1 VAPLAPDLYG
11 DLDRAVVR
19 ARDTAEEGARAAI
32 AVLGVEVAAAP
43 TALSQTHRDLRTA
56 LRARGRSIGGG
67 VLPLGIDGLV
77 EEIAY
82 EQWHRMLF
90 ARFLAEN
97 GLLLHPG
104 GAAVSMA
111 EVAALA
117 AEEGERDQWVLAA
130 RYAAAMLPGIF
141 RADDPAHQVRF
152 AAEHRT
158 RLEAILAALPAEL
171 FRADDA
177 LGWVYQ
183 FWQSKRKKEVNDSGR
198 KIGWADLPPVTQLFT
213 EHYMV
218 RFLLEN
224 SLGAWWAGRH
234 PKSRLLRDWEY
245 LRFRDDG
252 IPAAGTFEGWPER
265 AAEITVMDPCMGS
278 GHFLV
283 AAADMLRAMR
293 MEEEG
298 LPAADAASAVLRDNL
313 FGLELDP
320 RCTQLGAFAL
330 AFDAWKVGGYQ
341 QLPVPNIACSGIAVK
356 GQLDDWR
363 RLAGDDTNMADA
375 LERLYA
381 LFQDAP
387 ELGSLIDPTA
397 AAGDGLWRVD
407 TAELQAKLESAL
419 ANERNDPAA
428 AVFGAAA
435 EGTAKAARLLS
446 GRYWLVATNP
456 PFLGVKKADTRL
468 ATAMFR
474 TSREGR
480 FDLATALLV
489 RWLRSGVWTGSCAF
503 VTPAN
508 WYYLG
513 SYSALRHLLLSSFEP
528 VVVVLLGQGF
538 EASGADI
545 GATII
550 SSNRTQTDSIMLV
563 DVPRSMPS
571 AKGLLTTPVQWIS
584 SRTARADNEGR
595 LLPARVGAGQRSPL
609 EAVARSN
616 GGMQT
621 SDEPRF
627 IRFFWEI
634 FDVGHHVEKRW
645 LFQQNTVSES
655 ELYGGREHLIL
666 WEDGKGSLFRF
677 IKDWEAAG
685 WKSGIWKAGSQVWG
699 RDGVLVSLMGSLQV
713 TTYSG
718 GPFHKNTAALVPS
731 NPADLA
737 AVWTYCQSPDFNQ
750 AVRAIDRSLKV
761 TSSTI
766 AKVPFD
772 LEHWTK
778 VAAEQYPDGL
788 PEPHSDDPTQWLFKG
803 VIPGST
809 APLQVP
815 VARLLGYRWP
825 DQEPDD
831 LDEVA
836 DDDGIV
842 PLPSVRGET
851 PAAER
856 LRAVLARA
864 YGSAWSPALLDRLLA
879 DAGSPGATLESWL
892 RDDFFA
898 QHARLFGN
906 RPFIW
911 QVWDGRKDGFS
922 VLLNYHRLD
931 GPALEKLTYT
941 YLNDWIE
948 RQKGGR
954 EEPAAE
960 ARLVAAL
967 ELQGKLKQILDGEP
981 PFDIYIRWKSLVEQP
996 IGWQPDLDDGV
1007 RLNIRPFV
1015 LAGILRAQF
1024 TIHWPKDRGANPDG
1038 SERLNDLHHTR
1049 AEKLAARKGTS

>member
-1 VAPLAPDLYG
+1 MAPLAPELRRDLEK
-11 DLDRAVVR
+11 AVVR
-19 ARDTAEEGARAAI
+19 ARDAAEEGAKAAI
-32 AVLGVEVAAAP
+32 AVLAVEAAAAP
-43 TALSQTHRDLRTA
+43 TALSPSDRDLRIA
-56 LRARGRSIGGG
+56 LRARGRSIGSSE
-67 VLPLGIDGLV
+67 LKDGIDGLV

-90 ARFLAEN
+90 ARFLSEN
-97 GLLLHPG
+97 DLLLHPG

-117 AEEGERDQWVLAA
+117 AEEGERDQWILAA

-158 RLEAILAALPAEL
+158 RLEGVLAALPAEL

-183 FWQSKRKKEVNDSGR
+183 FWQAKRKKEVNDSGR
-198 KIGWADLPPVTQLFT
+198 KIGGADLPPVTQLFT

-234 PKSRLLRDWEY
+234 PRSPLLKEWDY

-252 IPAAGTFEGWPER
+252 TPAAGTFGGWPER

-283 AAADMLRAMR
+283 AAADMLRKMR
-293 MEEEG
+293 IEEEG
-298 LPAADAASAVLRDNL
+298 LTAKAAAAAVVRDNL

-330 AFDAWKVGGYQ
+330 AFDAWKAGGYQ

-356 GQLDDWR
+356 GQLDDWK
-363 RLAGDDTNMADA
+363 RLAGDDTNMAAA
-375 LERLYA
+375 LERLYN

-387 ELGSLIDPTA
+387 ELGSLIDPAA
-397 AAGDGLWRVD
+397 AAGEGQLWRVD
-407 TAELQAKLESAL
+407 PAALQVKLEIAL
-419 ANERNDPAA
+419 AKERNDPAA

-435 EGTAKAARLLS
+435 EGTAKAARLLT

-456 PFLGVKKADTRL
+456 PFLGSKNAQKTL
-468 ATAMFR
+468 AMAMST
-474 TSREGR
+474 TSIEGR
-480 FDLATALLV
+480 FDLATAMLV
-489 RWLRSGVWTGSCAF
+489 RWLRSGFQTGSCAF

-513 SYSALRHLLLSSFEP
+513 SYRALRHLLLADFDP
-528 VVVVLLGQGF
+528 IVVVLLGQGF

-550 SSNRTQTDSIMLV
+550 SSGTSQADAIMFV

-571 AKGLLTTPVQWIS
+571 DHGLLTTPVQWIS
-584 SRTARADNEGR
+584 LRAARADGEGR
-595 LLPARVGAGQRSPL
+595 LLPAQVGAGQSPPL

-634 FDVGHHVEKRW
+634 LCQRLGQQWR
-645 LFQQNTVSES
+645 FQQNSVSES
-655 ELYGGREHLIL
+655 ELYAGREHVVL

-685 WKSGIWKAGSQVWG
+685 WKSGIWKAGSQVWSKH
-699 RDGVLVSLMGSLQV
+699 GVLVSLMGSLKV
-713 TTYSG
+713 TAYSG
-718 GPFHKNTAALVPS
+718 GPFHKNTAALVPN
-731 NPADLA
+731 NPGDLA
-737 AVWTYCQSPDFNQ
+737 AVWSYCQSPDFNQ

-803 VIPGST
+803 TIPGST
-809 APLQVP
+809 APLQVA

-825 DQEPDD
+825 DQESDD
-831 LDEVA
+831 LDELA

-856 LRAVLARA
+856 LRALLARV
-864 YGSAWSPALLDRLLA
+864 YGSAWSPALLDQLLA
-879 DAGSPGATLESWL
+879 DAGSPGATLQSWL

-898 QHARLFGN
+898 QHVRLFSN

-948 RQKGGR
+948 RQRSVR
-954 EEPAAE
+954 EEPTAE

-967 ELQGKLKQILDGEP
+967 GLQAKLKQILDGEP
-981 PFDIYIRWKSLVEQP
+981 DFDIYVRWKSLAEQP

-1015 LAGILRAQF
+1015 TAGILRAKF
-1024 TIHWPKDRGANPDG
+1024 TINWNKDRGANPDG

-1049 AEKLAARKGTS
+1049 AEKLATREGAS

>member
-1 VAPLAPDLYG
+1 VAPLAPELRRDLE
-11 DLDRAVVR
+11 RAVVR
-19 ARDTAEEGARAAI
+19 ARDSAEEGARAAI
-32 AVLGVEVAAAP
+32 AVLGVEATAAP
-43 TALSQTHRDLRTA
+43 VALSPSDRDLRIA

-67 VLPLGIDGLV
+67 VLTLGIDGLV

-158 RLEAILAALPAEL
+158 RLEGILTALPAEL

-177 LGWVYQ
+177 VGWVYQ
-183 FWQSKRKKEVNDSGR
+183 FWQAKRKKEVNDSGR
-198 KIGWADLPPVTQLFT
+198 KIGGADLPPVTQLFT

-224 SLGAWWAGRH
+224 SLGAWWAARFT
-234 PKSRLLRDWEY
+234 KSPLLKEWEY

-252 IPAAGTFEGWPER
+252 NPAAGTFEGWPER
-265 AAEITVMDPCMGS
+265 AAEVTVMDPCMGS

-283 AAADMLRAMR
+283 AAADMLRRMR

-298 LPAADAASAVLRDNL
+298 LTSKEAAAAVLRDNL

-330 AFDAWKVGGYQ
+330 AFDAWKAGGYQ
-341 QLPVPNIACSGIAVK
+341 QLPIPNIACSGIAVK
-356 GQLDDWR
+356 GQLDDWK
-363 RLAGDDTNMADA
+363 RLAGDDTNMAAA
-375 LERLYA
+375 LERLYS

-387 ELGSLIDPTA
+387 ELGSLIDPGSV
-397 AAGDGLWRVD
+397 AGDGFWKVNP
-407 TAELQAKLESAL
+407 AELQAKLETAL
-419 ANERNDPAA
+419 AKERSDPAA

-456 PFLGVKKADTRL
+456 PFLLKGKQSPAIRAQASLVAP
-468 ATAMFR
+468 AG
-474 TSREGR
+474 SQ
-480 FDLATALLV
+480 DLATAFLESWG
-489 RWLRSGVWTGSCAF
+489 RRAHPRGATSM
-503 VTPAN
+503 VTPQSWTFLTTYAD
-508 WYYLG
+508 
-513 SYSALRHLLLSSFEP
+513 LRAQMLSTSSVRVIVRIGAGGFDTIGGEI
-528 VVVVLLGQGF
+528 VQVCLVVLIREPATSTSFLAGLD
-538 EASGADI
+538 ASGGVDAAAKDDLI
-545 GATII
+545 
-550 SSNRTQTDSIMLV
+550 RHVPLRLV
-563 DVPRSMPS
+563 
-571 AKGLLTTPVQWIS
+571 T
-584 SRTARADNEGR
+584 
-595 LLPARVGAGQRSPL
+595 VGSQRSNPDH
-609 EAVARSN
+609 RI
-616 GGMQT
+616 T
-621 SDEPRF
+621 FDESASLAPVGDYADSFQGVSPADLPRF
-627 IRFFWEI
+627 GRGMWEVPTI
-634 FDVGHHVEKRW
+634 SEPWRRW
-645 LFQQNTVSES
+645 AGTPRGGLF
-655 ELYGGREHLIL
+655 GGREQIL
-666 WEDGKGSLFRF
+666 NMGPDLQTAV
-677 IKDWEAAG
+677 EAGFAYIRG
-685 WKSGIWKAGSQVWG
+685 ASAWRKNG
-699 RDGVLVSLMGSLQV
+699 LVIGCMGQLPAAI
-713 TTYSG
+713 YSG
-718 GPFHKNTAALVPS
+718 DAFDTNVAVIVPRQSRNLPALLS
-731 NPADLA
+731 FALGGELGI
-737 AVWTYCQSPDFNQ
+737 
-750 AVRAIDRSLKV
+750 AVRRIDQSIKV
-761 TSSTI
+761 TNGTF

-772 LEHWTK
+772 FDHWTK

-788 PEPHSDDPTQWLFKG
+788 PEPHSDDPTQWLFNG
-803 VIPGST
+803 TIPGST
-809 APLQVP
+809 APLQVA
-815 VARLLGYRWP
+815 VGRLLGYRWP
-825 DQEPDD
+825 DQEPDL
-831 LDEVA
+831 LDELA
-836 DDDGIV
+836 DEDGIV
-842 PLPSVRGET
+842 ALPSVRGET

-856 LRAVLARA
+856 LLGLLAREHR
-864 YGSAWSPALLDRLLA
+864 SAWSPALLDQLLA
-879 DAGSPGATLESWL
+879 EAGSPGATLESWL

-948 RQKGGR
+948 RQKGQR

-967 ELQGKLKQILDGEP
+967 ELQRKLKQILDGEP
-981 PFDIYIRWKSLVEQP
+981 PFDIYVRWKKLAEQP

-1007 RLNIRPFV
+1007 RLNVRPFV
-1015 LAGILRAQF
+1015 TAGILRAKF
-1024 TIHWPKDRGANPDG
+1024 TIHWKKDRGTNPDG
-1038 SERLNDLHHTR
+1038 SERVNDLHFTR
-1049 AEKLAARKGTS
+1049 AEKRAAQQNVS

>member
-1 VAPLAPDLYG
+1 VAPLAPELRRDLE
-11 DLDRAVVR
+11 RAVVR
-19 ARDTAEEGARAAI
+19 ARETAEEGARAAI
-32 AVLGVEVAAAP
+32 AVLGVEAAAAP
-43 TALSQTHRDLRTA
+43 AALSQSDRDLRTA

-67 VLPLGIDGLV
+67 VLPLGIDSLV

-104 GAAVSMA
+104 GASVSMA

-130 RYAAAMLPGIF
+130 RYAEAMLPGIF

-158 RLEAILAALPAEL
+158 RLEGILASLPAEL

-183 FWQSKRKKEVNDSGR
+183 FWQSKRKKEVNQSGR
-198 KIGWADLPPVTQLFT
+198 KIGGADLPPVTQLFT

-234 PKSRLLRDWEY
+234 PQSPLIKAWAY

-252 IPAAGTFEGWPER
+252 APAAGTFEGWPER
-265 AAEITVMDPCMGS
+265 AAEVTVMDPCMGS

-283 AAADMLRAMR
+283 AAADMLRKMR
-293 MEEEG
+293 LEEEG
-298 LPAADAASAVLRDNL
+298 LSPKAAAAAVLRDNL

-320 RCTQLGAFAL
+320 RCTQLGTFAL
-330 AFDAWKVGGYQ
+330 AFDAWKAGGHQ
-341 QLPVPNIACSGIAVK
+341 HLPVPNIACSGIAVK
-356 GQLDDWR
+356 GQLDDWK
-363 RLAGDDTNMADA
+363 RLAGDDTNMAAA

-407 TAELQAKLESAL
+407 PGALQAKLEIAL
-419 ANERNDPAA
+419 TKERSDPAA

-446 GRYWLVATNP
+446 GRYSLVATNP
-456 PFLGVKKADTRL
+456 PFLAAANQSDATRRHVGE
-468 ATAMFR
+468 AASDAR
-474 TSREGR
+474 G
-480 FDLATALLV
+480 DLATVFMVRAFDFAAATCMVTPSSWLYQVAYREMRSTILTTGSVRLVGALGPHAFETVSGEVVNVALCVFDTALAADGSIAGVDATLGNGPSGKAAELLGGAVRIASQRALLGSADS
-489 RWLRSGVWTGSCAF
+489 RISFAGGSQGV
-503 VTPAN
+503 P
-508 WYYLG
+508 
-513 SYSALRHLLLSSFEP
+513 LLSEFDFDSY
-528 VVVVLLGQGF
+528 QG
-538 EASGADI
+538 I
-545 GATII
+545 ATGDYFRFGRYFWEVAALNERWAFQQ
-550 SSNRTQTDSIMLV
+550 STVNT
-563 DVPRSMPS
+563 
-571 AKGLLTTPVQWIS
+571 TTPYS
-584 SRTARADNEGR
+584 
-595 LLPARVGAGQRSPL
+595 
-609 EAVARSN
+609 
-616 GGMQT
+616 
-621 SDEPRF
+621 
-627 IRFFWEI
+627 
-634 FDVGHHVEKRW
+634 
-645 LFQQNTVSES
+645 
-655 ELYGGREHLIL
+655 GREHVI
-666 WEDGKGSLFRF
+666 WWDGGEGPIASSSQARVQGLGALGRVGVAVSQMGTLPGTIYTGELF
-677 IKDWEAAG
+677 DN
-685 WKSGIWKAGSQVWG
+685 
-699 RDGVLVSLMGSLQV
+699 
-713 TTYSG
+713 
-718 GPFHKNTAALVPS
+718 NTAAVVPKD
-731 NPADLA
+731 PKLA
-737 AVWTYCQSPDFNQ
+737 VAFWAYASSSEFGL

-761 TSSTI
+761 TNATLT
-766 AKVPFD
+766 KVPFD

-778 VAAEQYPDGL
+778 VAAEQYPNGL
-788 PEPHSDDPTQWLFKG
+788 PEPQSDDPTQWLFKG

-809 APLQVP
+809 SPLQVA

-825 DQEPDD
+825 EQEPDQ
-831 LDEVA
+831 LDELA
-836 DDDGIV
+836 DTDGIV
-842 PLPSVRGET
+842 PLPSVRGEA
-851 PAAER
+851 PAHER
-856 LRAVLARA
+856 VRVLLARA

-911 QVWDGRKDGFS
+911 HVWDGRKDGFS

-931 GPALEKLTYT
+931 GPTLEKLTYT

-948 RQKGGR
+948 RQRARR

-967 ELQGKLKQILDGEP
+967 DLQGKLKQILDGEP
-981 PFDIYIRWKSLVEQP
+981 DFDIYVRWKALAEQP
-996 IGWQPDLDDGV
+996 IGWDPDLDDGV
-1007 RLNIRPFV
+1007 RLNVRPFV
-1015 LAGILRAQF
+1015 TAGILRARF
-1024 TIHWPKDRGANPDG
+1024 TINWNKDRGTNPDG
-1038 SERLNDLHHTR
+1038 TERVNERHLTR
-1049 AEKLAARKGTS
+1049 AEKLTAREGAS

>member
-1 VAPLAPDLYG
+1 MAPLAPELRRDLE
-11 DLDRAVVR
+11 RAVVR

-32 AVLGVEVAAAP
+32 AVLAVEASSAP
-43 TALSQTHRDLRTA
+43 TALSPSDRDLRTA

-97 GLLLHPG
+97 DLLLHPG
-104 GAAVSMA
+104 GAAVSMT

-158 RLEAILAALPAEL
+158 RLEGILAALPAEL

-183 FWQSKRKKEVNDSGR
+183 FWQARRKKEVNESGR
-198 KIGWADLPPVTQLFT
+198 KIGGADLPPVTQLFT

-234 PKSRLLRDWEY
+234 PKSPLLKEWQY

-252 IPAAGTFEGWPER
+252 SPAAGTFDGWPER

-278 GHFLV
+278 GHFLG
-283 AAADMLRAMR
+283 AAADMLRKMR

-298 LPAADAASAVLRDNL
+298 LTAKAAAVAVVRDNL

-330 AFDAWKVGGYQ
+330 AFDAWKAGGYQ
-341 QLPVPNIACSGIAVK
+341 QLPVRNIACSGIAVK
-356 GQLDDWR
+356 GQLEDWK
-363 RLAGDDTNMADA
+363 RLAGNDINMAAA
-375 LERLYA
+375 LERLYN

-387 ELGSLIDPTA
+387 ELGSLIDPNA

-407 TAELQAKLESAL
+407 PAELQSKLETAL
-419 ANERNDPAA
+419 AKERKDPAA
-428 AVFGAAA
+428 VVFGAAA

-446 GRYWLVATNP
+446 GGYWLVATNP
-456 PFLGVKKADTRL
+456 PFLGLERQGVAMQRYVTRAHPL
-468 ATAMFR
+468 AK
-474 TSREGR
+474 RELAVCLFERFWEPQRGR
-480 FDLATALLV
+480 C
-489 RWLRSGVWTGSCAF
+489 CAF
-503 VTPAN
+503 VLPGEWTHIRGARFYRAEVLARLAFRFVAWLGPNSFTTP
-508 WYYLG
+508 
-513 SYSALRHLLLSSFEP
+513 LRASPLLTIATSGDSG
-528 VVVVLLGQGF
+528 VVAVLNVSDLPLDGKGPGLAIQPLRLRLQ
-538 EASGADI
+538 EEWRAASDSRILDSRAELAGDRPI
-545 GATII
+545 TII
-550 SSNRTQTDSIMLV
+550 SIADARNGLSAGDGARFERFVWELERRGASWELLQTSPDGIALFSGMDKIVLWEHEQGVMAALAASVRHLNHAAQNWRRGKPLWGRHGVVVSQIGALVGLYTGERFDSTCFAIVPNEEQCRPALAVFALSGELRTEI
-563 DVPRSMPS
+563 
-571 AKGLLTTPVQWIS
+571 
-584 SRTARADNEGR
+584 GR
-595 LLPARVGAGQRSPL
+595 LAPTWKLGSP
-609 EAVARSN
+609 
-616 GGMQT
+616 QT
-621 SDEPRF
+621 
-627 IRFFWEI
+627 
-634 FDVGHHVEKRW
+634 
-645 LFQQNTVSES
+645 L
-655 ELYGGREHLIL
+655 
-666 WEDGKGSLFRF
+666 
-677 IKDWEAAG
+677 
-685 WKSGIWKAGSQVWG
+685 
-699 RDGVLVSLMGSLQV
+699 LQ
-713 TTYSG
+713 
-718 GPFHKNTAALVPS
+718 
-731 NPADLA
+731 
-737 AVWTYCQSPDFNQ
+737 
-750 AVRAIDRSLKV
+750 
-761 TSSTI
+761 
-766 AKVPFD
+766 VPFD

-788 PEPHSDDPTQWLFKG
+788 PEPYSNDPTQWLFKG
-803 VIPGST
+803 GIPGST
-809 APLQVP
+809 APLQVA

-825 DQEPDD
+825 DQEPND
-831 LDEVA
+831 LDELA

-842 PLPSVRGET
+842 PLPPVRTET
-851 PAAER
+851 PAHER
-856 LRAVLARA
+856 LRVLLARA
-864 YGSAWSPALLDRLLA
+864 YGPAWSPALQDRLLA
-879 DAGSPGATLESWL
+879 EAGSPGASLESWL
-892 RDDFFA
+892 RDDFFP

-948 RQKGGR
+948 RQKGRR

-967 ELQGKLKQILDGEP
+967 ELQGTLKQIVDGEP
-981 PFDIYIRWKSLVEQP
+981 PFDIYVRWKSLAEQP

-1015 LAGILRAQF
+1015 TAGILRAKF
-1024 TIHWPKDRGANPDG
+1024 TIHWNKDRGANPDG
-1038 SERLNDLHHTR
+1038 SERKNDCHHSR
-1049 AEKLAARKGTS
+1049 AEKLGAREKLP

>member
-1 VAPLAPDLYG
+1 MPRRCCPG
-11 DLDRAVVR
+11 SS
-19 ARDTAEEGARAAI
+19 G
-32 AVLGVEVAAAP
+32 P
-43 TALSQTHRDLRTA
+43 TTRPT
-56 LRARGRSIGGG
+56 RSASR
-67 VLPLGIDGLV
+67 P
-77 EEIAY
+77 
-82 EQWHRMLF
+82 
-90 ARFLAEN
+90 
-97 GLLLHPG
+97 
-104 GAAVSMA
+104 
-111 EVAALA
+111 
-117 AEEGERDQWVLAA
+117 
-130 RYAAAMLPGIF
+130 
-141 RADDPAHQVRF
+141 
-152 AAEHRT
+152 EHRT

-183 FWQSKRKKEVNDSGR
+183 FWQTKRKKEVNDSGR
-198 KIGWADLPPVTQLFT
+198 KIGGADLPPVTQLFT

-234 PKSRLLRDWEY
+234 PESPLLREWEY

-252 IPAAGTFEGWPER
+252 TPAAGTFEGWPER
-265 AAEITVMDPCMGS
+265 AAEVTVMDPCMGS

-283 AAADMLRAMR
+283 AAADMLRKMR

-298 LPAADAASAVLRDNL
+298 LTASQAAAAVLRDNL

-330 AFDAWKVGGYQ
+330 AFDAWKAGGYQ

-363 RLAGDDTNMADA
+363 RLAGDDANMAAA

-407 TAELQAKLESAL
+407 PAELQAKLETAL
-419 ANERNDPAA
+419 AKERNDPAA

-456 PFLGVKKADTRL
+456 PFLRFPSTSSTGRRWRPSSTP
-468 ATAMFR
+468 TA
-474 TSREGR
+474 
-480 FDLATALLV
+480 
-489 RWLRSGVWTGSCAF
+489 C
-503 VTPAN
+503 P
-508 WYYLG
+508 
-513 SYSALRHLLLSSFEP
+513 
-528 VVVVLLGQGF
+528 
-538 EASGADI
+538 
-545 GATII
+545 
-550 SSNRTQTDSIMLV
+550 
-563 DVPRSMPS
+563 
-571 AKGLLTTPVQWIS
+571 
-584 SRTARADNEGR
+584 SRTATIRPSGCSRGR
-595 LLPARVGAGQRSPL
+595 SR
-609 EAVARSN
+609 
-616 GGMQT
+616 
-621 SDEPRF
+621 
-627 IRFFWEI
+627 
-634 FDVGHHVEKRW
+634 
-645 LFQQNTVSES
+645 
-655 ELYGGREHLIL
+655 
-666 WEDGKGSLFRF
+666 
-677 IKDWEAAG
+677 
-685 WKSGIWKAGSQVWG
+685 
-699 RDGVLVSLMGSLQV
+699 
-713 TTYSG
+713 
-718 GPFHKNTAALVPS
+718 
-731 NPADLA
+731 
-737 AVWTYCQSPDFNQ
+737 
-750 AVRAIDRSLKV
+750 
-761 TSSTI
+761 
-766 AKVPFD
+766 
-772 LEHWTK
+772 
-778 VAAEQYPDGL
+778 
-788 PEPHSDDPTQWLFKG
+788 
-803 VIPGST
+803 GST
-809 APLQVP
+809 APLQVA

-831 LDEVA
+831 LDELA

-842 PLPSVRGET
+842 PLPSVRAET

-856 LRAVLARA
+856 LRALLARA
-864 YGSAWSPALLDRLLA
+864 YGSAWSPALLDQLLA
-879 DAGSPGATLESWL
+879 EAGSPGATLESWL

-948 RQKGGR
+948 RQKAAG

-981 PFDIYIRWKSLVEQP
+981 PFDIYVRWKSLAEQP

-1015 LAGILRAQF
+1015 WPASSGPSSRSTGTRTAAPTPTAASASTIATTPGPRSSRRGRGVRDRRDLPRRARRC
-1024 TIHWPKDRGANPDG
+1024 PRRGAPRDG
-1038 SERLNDLHHTR
+1038 RRR
-1049 AEKLAARKGTS
+1049 ADSSRGASVAR

>member
-1 VAPLAPDLYG
+1 MPPLEPDLRH
-11 DLDRAVVR
+11 DLERAVVR

-32 AVLGVEVAAAP
+32 AVLGVEASAAP
-43 TALSQTHRDLRTA
+43 TALSPADRDLRTA
-56 LRARGRSIGGG
+56 LRARGRSLGGG
-67 VLPLGIDGLV
+67 VLPLGIDALI

-97 GLLLHPG
+97 DLLLHPG
-104 GAAVSMA
+104 GAAVSMTD
-111 EVAALA
+111 VAALA

-130 RYAAAMLPGIF
+130 RYAAAMLPGVF

-158 RLEAILAALPAEL
+158 RLEGILADLPAEL

-183 FWQSKRKKEVNDSGR
+183 FWQTKRKKEVNESGR
-198 KIGWADLPPVTQLFT
+198 KIGAADLPPVTQLFT

-234 PKSRLLRDWEY
+234 PTSPLLRDWEY

-252 IPAAGTFEGWPER
+252 TPAAGTFEGWPKR
-265 AAEITVMDPCMGS
+265 AAEVTVMDPCMGS

-283 AAADMLRAMR
+283 AAADMLRTMR

-298 LPAADAASAVLRDNL
+298 LTAAAAAAAVLRDNL

-330 AFDAWKVGGYQ
+330 AFDAWKASGYQ

-356 GQLDDWR
+356 GQLDDWH
-363 RLAGDDTNMADA
+363 RLASDDTNMAAA

-407 TAELQAKLESAL
+407 PAELQDKLELAL
-419 ANERNDPAA
+419 AKERNDPAA

-446 GRYWLVATNP
+446 KSYTLVATNVP
-456 PFLGVKKADTRL
+456 YLSRGKQSQVLKTFCDSHLPESKANLCSAFLDRFSSLSRARTVSLVLSDSVLTLTAYTELRRRLLAERSWHLVARLGVHA
-468 ATAMFR
+468 F
-474 TSREGR
+474 S
-480 FDLATALLV
+480 TALYDAPIALLSLSSDLSDASHEMTSLDVAAGPSPGEIDV
-489 RWLRSGVWTGSCAF
+489 RLRSEPMEHT
-503 VTPAN
+503 N
-508 WYYLG
+508 QRDQLG
-513 SYSALRHLLLSSFEP
+513 NPDSRVAAVGHDSARLLSAFAHGYQGIKTGDDGRYRRHFWEVKDHEP
-528 VVVVLLGQGF
+528 GWVPFFGSPSSSGFYRARTDIVLWQGGRGSM
-538 EASGADI
+538 ASSTA
-545 GATII
+545 
-550 SSNRTQTDSIMLV
+550 
-563 DVPRSMPS
+563 
-571 AKGLLTTPVQWIS
+571 
-584 SRTARADNEGR
+584 SRIVGRQAWGR
-595 LLPARVGAGQRSPL
+595 L
-609 EAVARSN
+609 
-616 GGMQT
+616 
-621 SDEPRF
+621 
-627 IRFFWEI
+627 
-634 FDVGHHVEKRW
+634 
-645 LFQQNTVSES
+645 
-655 ELYGGREHLIL
+655 
-666 WEDGKGSLFRF
+666 
-677 IKDWEAAG
+677 
-685 WKSGIWKAGSQVWG
+685 
-699 RDGVLVSLMGSLQV
+699 GVLVGQMGAFPATLYTGEKFDTNAS
-713 TTYSG
+713 
-718 GPFHKNTAALVPS
+718 PLVPE
-731 NPADLA
+731 NPGHVLPLWCF
-737 AVWTYCQSPDFNQ
+737 VTSSEYGTSL
-750 AVRAIDRSLKV
+750 RAIESALKV
-761 TSSTI
+761 TNTTLT
-766 AKVPFD
+766 KVPFD

-778 VAAEQYPDGL
+778 VAEEQYPDGL
-788 PEPHSDDPTQWLFKG
+788 PHPHSDDPTQWLFKG
-803 VIPGST
+803 VIRESA
-809 APLQVP
+809 APLHVA

-831 LDEVA
+831 LDDLA
-836 DDDGIV
+836 DGDGIV
-842 PLPSVRGET
+842 SLPPVRAET

-856 LRAVLARA
+856 LRALLARA
-864 YGSAWSPALLDRLLA
+864 YGPAWSPALLDRLLA
-879 DAGSPGATLESWL
+879 EAGSPGATLESWL

-922 VLLNYHRLD
+922 ALLNYHRLD
-931 GPALEKLTYT
+931 GLALEKLTYT
-941 YLNDWIE
+941 YLNDWVE
-948 RQKGGR
+948 RQR
-954 EEPAAE
+954 ARRDEPAAE

-967 ELQGKLKQILDGEP
+967 GLQDKLKQIVEGEP
-981 PFDIYIRWKSLVEQP
+981 PVDIYVRWKSLAHQP
-996 IGWQPDLDDGV
+996 LGWEPDLDDGV

-1015 LAGILRAQF
+1015 TAGILRAKF
-1024 TIHWPKDRGANPDG
+1024 TVHWNKDRGANADG

-1049 AEKLAARKGTS
+1049 AEKLAARERVS

>member
-1 VAPLAPDLYG
+1 MPPLEPDLRR
-11 DLDRAVVR
+11 DLERAVVR

-32 AVLGVEVAAAP
+32 AVLGVEASAAP
-43 TALSQTHRDLRTA
+43 TALSPADRDLRTA

-97 GLLLHPG
+97 DLLLHPG

-117 AEEGERDQWVLAA
+117 AEEGKRDQWVLAA
-130 RYAAAMLPGIF
+130 GYAAAMLPGIF

-158 RLEAILAALPAEL
+158 RLEGILAALPADL

-183 FWQSKRKKEVNDSGR
+183 FWQTKRKKEVNESGR
-198 KIGWADLPPVTQLFT
+198 KIGGADLPPVTQLFT

-234 PKSRLLRDWEY
+234 PQSPLRRDWEY

-252 IPAAGTFEGWPER
+252 TPAAGAFEGWPAH

-283 AAADMLRAMR
+283 AAADMLRKMR

-298 LPAADAASAVLRDNL
+298 LTAPKAAAAVLRDNL

-330 AFDAWKVGGYQ
+330 AFDAWKAGGYQ
-341 QLPVPNIACSGIAVK
+341 RLPVPNIACSGIAVK
-356 GQLDDWR
+356 GQLDDWQ
-363 RLAGDDTNMADA
+363 RLAGDDTNMAAA

-397 AAGDGLWRVD
+397 AAGDGLWKVD
-407 TAELQAKLESAL
+407 PTELQAKLETAL
-419 ANERNDPAA
+419 AKERNDPAA

-446 GRYWLVATNP
+446 GRYSLVATNP
-456 PFLGVKKADTRL
+456 PFLGRGQQSEKVRSLAESAHDDAKADLATVFAVRSETWVQGGGALSIVLPVAWMLLGRYQRLRTRL
-468 ATAMFR
+468 LTDASVAITARLGSGAFETISGAVVNVSLNVILLPPATSVASAFV
-474 TSREGR
+474 SAGLVLE
-480 FDLATALLV
+480 DLATAV
-489 RWLRSGVWTGSCAF
+489 AKAEG
-503 VTPAN
+503 
-508 WYYLG
+508 
-513 SYSALRHLLLSSFEP
+513 LRHRELSWTPQSRILAGP
-528 VVVVLLGQGF
+528 DARIVYGDGVLGETLGAYAEGLGGITTGDTPRYRRCFWEIAPTGPWVLEQTAPARAALYAGR
-538 EASGADI
+538 EYALYWADGRGLVTQADGG
-545 GATII
+545 GATIAGRAAWGKRGVGI
-550 SSNRTQTDSIMLV
+550 RVTDSLDATLYTGEPYENVCAVLLPKHPEHLAAIWAFASAPEFFPAIRRIDNKIGVTNRTLV
-563 DVPRSMPS
+563 
-571 AKGLLTTPVQWIS
+571 
-584 SRTARADNEGR
+584 
-595 LLPARVGAGQRSPL
+595 
-609 EAVARSN
+609 
-616 GGMQT
+616 
-621 SDEPRF
+621 
-627 IRFFWEI
+627 
-634 FDVGHHVEKRW
+634 
-645 LFQQNTVSES
+645 
-655 ELYGGREHLIL
+655 
-666 WEDGKGSLFRF
+666 
-677 IKDWEAAG
+677 
-685 WKSGIWKAGSQVWG
+685 
-699 RDGVLVSLMGSLQV
+699 
-713 TTYSG
+713 
-718 GPFHKNTAALVPS
+718 
-731 NPADLA
+731 
-737 AVWTYCQSPDFNQ
+737 
-750 AVRAIDRSLKV
+750 
-761 TSSTI
+761 
-766 AKVPFD
+766 KVPFD
-772 LEHWTK
+772 LERWTK

-809 APLQVP
+809 APLQVA
-815 VARLLGYRWP
+815 VARLLGYHWP

-831 LDEVA
+831 LDDLA

-842 PLPSVRGET
+842 PMPPVRAET

-856 LRAVLARA
+856 LRALLARA
-864 YGSAWSPALLDRLLA
+864 FGSAWSPALLDRLLA
-879 DAGSPGATLESWL
+879 EAGSPGASLESWL

-911 QVWDGRKDGFS
+911 QVWDGHKDGFS
-922 VLLNYHRLD
+922 VLLNYRRLD
-931 GPALEKLTYT
+931 GPTLEKLTYT

-948 RQKGGR
+948 RQRSRR
-954 EEPAAE
+954 EEVAAE

-967 ELQGKLKQILDGEP
+967 GLQEKLKQILDGEP
-981 PFDIYIRWKSLVEQP
+981 PFDIYVRWKSLAQQP
-996 IGWQPDLDDGV
+996 LGWEPDLDDGV

-1015 LAGILRAQF
+1015 TAGILRAKF
-1024 TIHWPKDRGANPDG
+1024 TINWNKDRGANPDG
-1038 SERLNDLHHTR
+1038 SERLNDLPSTR
-1049 AEKLAARKGTS
+1049 AEKLAARERVS